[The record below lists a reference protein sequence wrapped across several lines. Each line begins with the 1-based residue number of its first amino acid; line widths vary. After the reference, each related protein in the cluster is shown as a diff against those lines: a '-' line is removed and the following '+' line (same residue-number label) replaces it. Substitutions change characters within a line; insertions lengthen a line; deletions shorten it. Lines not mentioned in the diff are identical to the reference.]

1 MADDGTE
8 DPGMVANADP
18 SRAAASVQELIAGAS
33 ERRVLTQTD
42 SKSGALLE
50 QVVIDGEPY
59 VLKHLHVDDNWQMRA
74 CGDISCWPARVWSA
88 GLLDRLP
95 TCLDDALV
103 GVAEGLGRNGWGAA
117 LLMRDVGEYLVPE
130 GDDVVSLTQ
139 HRRFVDHMAA
149 LHATYW
155 GWADDIG
162 LFPPSPRYMMFSPG
176 VLADESHPVA
186 DLTRDGWARLRE
198 LSPTVAADLL
208 ALAADPTP
216 LLDALAG
223 GPQGLVHGDWKM
235 GNLGSRP
242 DGATILI
249 DWSFCGCGSPLSD
262 LAWYV
267 SLNAARLPEP
277 KADAIGAYRS
287 ALESRGVATASWW
300 DDTIRLALLGA
311 MVQFGWE
318 KALGGA
324 GPEFD
329 WWLSRAQDGLRA
341 L

>member
-1 MADDGTE
+1 MTTS
-8 DPGMVANADP
+8 ADP
-18 SRAAASVQELIAGAS
+18 PRAASIEELIAGAT

-50 QVVIDGEPY
+50 RVVINGEPY

-74 CGDISCWPARVWSA
+74 CGDISCWPSRVWSA
-88 GLLDRLP
+88 GVLDHLP
-95 TCLDDALV
+95 SCLDDTLV
-103 GVAEGLGRNGWGAA
+103 GVSEGLGRNGWGAA
-117 LLMRDVGEYLVPE
+117 LLMRDVGEFLVPE
-130 GDDVVSLTQ
+130 GDGAVSLAQ
-139 HRRFVDHMAA
+139 HRRFLDHMAA
-149 LHATYW
+149 LHAAYW
-155 GWADDIG
+155 DWDDDVG
-162 LFPPSPRYMMFSPG
+162 LLPTAHRYMMFSRG
-176 VLADESHPVA
+176 VLAEESHPVA
-186 DLTRDGWARLRE
+186 VLTRQGWDRLRA
-198 LSPTVAADLL
+198 LSPSVAADLL
-208 ALAADPTP
+208 ALAADPAP
-216 LLDALAG
+216 LLGALDR

-249 DWSFCGCGSPLSD
+249 DWSFCGRASPLSD

-267 SLNAARLPEP
+267 SLNTARLPES
-277 KADAIGAYRS
+277 KADAIDAYRS
-287 ALESRGVATASWW
+287 ALEHRGIDTAGWW

-324 GPEFD
+324 GPELD
-329 WWLSRAQDGLRA
+329 WWLSRAQDGLRT

>member
-1 MADDGTE
+1 MTAS
-8 DPGMVANADP
+8 ADP
-18 SRAAASVQELIAGAS
+18 PRVAASVEELVAGAT

-50 QVVIDGEPY
+50 RVVIEGDPY

-74 CGDISCWPARVWSA
+74 CGDISSWPARVWSA
-88 GLLDRLP
+88 GLPDRLP
-95 TCLDDALV
+95 SCLDDAMV
-103 GVAEGLGRNGWGAA
+103 GAAVGLGRNGWGAA

-130 GDDVVSLTQ
+130 GDDVVSLPQ
-139 HRRFVDHMAA
+139 HRRFLDHMAA
-149 LHATYW
+149 LHATHW
-155 GWADDIG
+155 GWHDDIG
-162 LFPPSPRYMMFSPG
+162 LFPPAHRYMMFGPG
-176 VLADESHPVA
+176 VLADESHPIA
-186 DLTRDGWARLRE
+186 ALIRQGWALLSE
-198 LSPTVAADLL
+198 LSPSVATDLL
-208 ALAADPTP
+208 DLAADPTP
-216 LLDALAG
+216 LLDALDR
-223 GPQGLVHGDWKM
+223 GPQCMVHGDWKM

-249 DWSFCGCGSPLSD
+249 DWSFCGRCSPLSD

-267 SLNAARLPEP
+267 SLNSARLPEP
-277 KADAIGAYRS
+277 KADAIGAYRT
-287 ALESRGVATASWW
+287 ALEGRGIATASWW
-300 DDTIRLALLGA
+300 DDTIRSALLGA

-324 GPEFD
+324 GPELD